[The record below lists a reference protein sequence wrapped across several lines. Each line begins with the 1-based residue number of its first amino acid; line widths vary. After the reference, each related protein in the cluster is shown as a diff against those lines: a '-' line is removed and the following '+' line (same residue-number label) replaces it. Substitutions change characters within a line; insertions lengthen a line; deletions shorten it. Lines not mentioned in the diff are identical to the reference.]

1 MSDEIKDIQ
10 DIQEK
15 DSMISSIIQ
24 ETRFL
29 SEQESMEKEA
39 SKLNQVKR
47 HKGTVGK
54 DEIYSNKSKEIR
66 YTTQNPLDIADDE
79 PEVDTKAEEDIK
91 AEAEA
96 ETEVKAEEK
105 AQEEAE
111 PEVTVTLTPEYE
123 EGTKI
128 SEEIVEKVDNFN
140 IKQIPIEDCDSI
152 DIDIDTAP
160 KKAGEPEKAEGPEVS
175 ESSENSSEQTEK
187 PENEGA
193 EDEPEEKQESEF
205 EKLFGK
211 AKPVSSAQT
220 IVSRV
225 PVYQHE
231 SKVEKVHVRAG
242 KFSAVVEN
250 EYKKYIASPNPVISQ
265 MVKPEEE
272 KVEDEEK
279 TPKKVAD
286 GIFGKVAGFFSSDD
300 DDSDEFRD
308 KAAQI
313 EDYKSRQDTS
323 SIMQEINLNIR
334 KMFINSVFMGVIT
347 ALLLGLSIVNAVLGK
362 NFTDAVGIVIALV
375 STLLLLSGCW
385 MCRVAILNGLAP
397 LKKFKG
403 NSDTG
408 VAIAAIAGVIQGGI
422 SIFTASQFSKGNMHL
437 YAVVVALL
445 LLANCIGKLFMVL
458 RVKDNFKFVIQKAP
472 TFSGKIYVNEEIA
485 KKLMSGTM
493 GKPIV
498 AYQVESDFLSDYL
511 KISYS
516 PDPSEDM
523 SGKVAPVA
531 ILCSLFVAIL
541 YGVISKGDV
550 LGAFSA
556 LAVMAA
562 VSTPVANLMAVNI
575 PMRKL
580 CSDTLAKNAMIAGY
594 PSVRQ
599 FCDTRAVIVEAG
611 DLYPAGSIT
620 LNGVKAFD
628 NHKITDSFLA
638 CAAVLREAKSPLA
651 AVFDNVV
658 DNNGG
663 RLPKVESVMYED
675 KLGLVGW
682 VEGERLLVGSADLL
696 EKFGV
701 TAPELQGEE
710 QYMKEG
716 RQKTYLAKGSKAVAM
731 FVTTYSS
738 TLRIAEELQ
747 RAEANGINLLV
758 RTSDPNV
765 TSEKISEDFG
775 VFFRSVKVL
784 STGLGNVCQEIS
796 SQKEDSSR
804 AYLATRGSFLPFLRA
819 ISGCVRM
826 KSNISLTVV
835 IQLIGL
841 ILGVVVTAAIVLWS
855 GIYSLG
861 ALKILLYM
869 IFCGVA
875 AVVIPLLLRR

>member
-1 MSDEIKDIQ
+1 MSDELKDIQ
-10 DIQEK
+10 QK
-15 DSMISSIIQ
+15 DNMIDSIIE
-24 ETRFL
+24 ETRYL
-29 SEQESMEKEA
+29 SEKEKMEMEA
-39 SKLNQVKR
+39 LKLNKVKR
-47 HKGTVGK
+47 HRGTAGAE
-54 DEIYSNKSKEIR
+54 EIYSNKSKEIR
-66 YTTQNPLDIADDE
+66 YTNQNPLDIADDE
-79 PEVDTKAEEDIK
+79 TEEPQEELKAEE
-91 AEAEA
+91 
-96 ETEVKAEEK
+96 TEEKVEEPKAEE
-105 AQEEAE
+105 
-111 PEVTVTLTPEYE
+111 EVAVTLTPEYE

-128 SEEIVEKVDNFN
+128 SEDIVENVENFN
-140 IKQIPIEDCDSI
+140 VKPVQIKDIDTI
-152 DIDIDTAP
+152 DIDLDSEEEAE
-160 KKAGEPEKAEGPEVS
+160 KKDEPQAENTEKTEEAEAENEEKEPEPEKE
-175 ESSENSSEQTEK
+175 
-187 PENEGA
+187 
-193 EDEPEEKQESEF
+193 ESEF

-242 KFSAVVEN
+242 KFSSVVEN

-265 MVKPEEE
+265 RMTPEEE
-272 KVEDEEK
+272 KPQEEEK

-286 GIFGKVAGFFSSDD
+286 GIFGRVVGFFSSGEE
-300 DDSDEFRD
+300 DSEDFRD
-308 KAAQI
+308 KTVQI

-334 KMFINSVFMGVIT
+334 KMFLNSVFMGVIT
-347 ALLLGLSIVNAVLGK
+347 ALLLALSIVTAVMG
-362 NFTDAVGIVIALV
+362 NQFTDVVSIVISLV
-375 STLLLLSGCW
+375 STLLLISGCW
-385 MCRVAILNGLAP
+385 ICRVALLNGLSP

-408 VAIAAIAGVIQGGI
+408 VAIASIAGVVQGGV
-422 SIFTASQFSKGNMHL
+422 SIFTSTTFAKGNMHL
-437 YAVVVALL
+437 YAVVVAVL
-445 LLANCIGKLFMVL
+445 LLANCLGKLFMVL
-458 RVKDNFKFVIQKAP
+458 RVKDNFKFVTQKAP
-472 TFSGKIYVNEEIA
+472 TYSGKIYVNEDIA
-485 KKLMSGTM
+485 KKLMSGTL

-498 AYQVESDFLSDYL
+498 AYQVESGFLSDYL

-531 ILCSLFVAIL
+531 ILCSLFVSILYAIL
-541 YGVISKGDV
+541 TRGDIF
-550 LGAFSA
+550 GAISA
-556 LAVMAA
+556 LALMTS
-562 VSTPVANLMAVNI
+562 VSVPVANLLSVNL

-580 CSDTLAKNAMIAGY
+580 CTDTLAKNAMIAGY

-599 FCDTRAVIVEAG
+599 FCDTKAVMVEAG

-628 NHKITDSFLA
+628 NHRIEESFLA
-638 CAAVLREAKSPLA
+638 CAAVLRDAKSPLA
-651 AVFDNVV
+651 SVFDNVV
-658 DNNGG
+658 DNHGG
-663 RLPKVESVMYED
+663 RLPSVESVMYED

-682 VEGERLLVGSADLL
+682 VGGERLLVGSAELL

-701 TAPELQGEE
+701 EAPTLSGEE

-716 RQKTYLAKGSKAVAM
+716 RQKTYFAKGNKAVAM

-747 RAEANGINLLV
+747 RAEANGISLLV
-758 RTSDPNV
+758 RTSDPNI
-765 TSEKISEDFG
+765 TSEKIAEDFG
-775 VFFRSVKVL
+775 IFFRSVKVL

-826 KSNISLTVV
+826 KSNISLSVV

-841 ILGVVVTAAIVLWS
+841 ILGVLLSAAIVLWS
-855 GIYSLG
+855 GVHNLG
-861 ALKILLYM
+861 AMKILLYVLFWG
-869 IFCGVA
+869 IA
-875 AVVIPLLLRR
+875 AVVAPLIQKS

>member
-1 MSDEIKDIQ
+1 MSDEIKDMQ
-10 DIQEK
+10 SK
-15 DSMISSIIQ
+15 DNMIDSIIE
-24 ETRFL
+24 ETRYL
-29 SEQESMEKEA
+29 SEKEKMELEA
-39 SKLNQVKR
+39 QKLNKVKR
-47 HKGTVGK
+47 HRGTASME
-54 DEIYSNKSKEIR
+54 EIYSNTSKEVR
-66 YTTQNPLDIADDE
+66 YTNQNPLDIADEEAEEEVPAEEITEGEKE
-79 PEVDTKAEEDIK
+79 PEVS
-91 AEAEA
+91 
-96 ETEVKAEEK
+96 
-105 AQEEAE
+105 
-111 PEVTVTLTPEYE
+111 VTLTPEYE

-128 SEEIVEKVDNFN
+128 SEDIVENVDNFN
-140 IKQIPIEDCDSI
+140 VKPVQIKDIDTI
-152 DIDIDTAP
+152 DIDLDSEEDEP
-160 KKAGEPEKAEGPEVS
+160 QSDNAGEPE
-175 ESSENSSEQTEK
+175 TK
-187 PENEGA
+187 PEA
-193 EDEPEEKQESEF
+193 REESDDSEESESEF

-220 IVSRV
+220 VVSRV

-265 MVKPEEE
+265 RLTPEEE
-272 KVEDEEK
+272 KVEEEEK

-286 GIFGKVAGFFSSDD
+286 SFMGRIAGFFSNGE
-300 DDSDEFRD
+300 DDSDDFRE
-308 KAAQI
+308 KTVQI

-347 ALLLGLSIVNAVLGK
+347 ALLLALSIVTYAVGK
-362 NFTDAVGIVIALV
+362 NFTDAVAIVISLV

-385 MCRVAILNGLAP
+385 ICRVAILNGLSP

-408 VAIAAIAGVIQGGI
+408 IAIASVAGVIQGGI
-422 SIFTASQFSKGNMHL
+422 SIFTSTQFASGSMHL
-437 YAVVVALL
+437 YAVVVAFL
-445 LLANCIGKLFMVL
+445 LLANSLGKLFMVL
-458 RVKDNFKFVIQKAP
+458 RVKDNFKFITQKAP
-472 TFSGKIYVNEEIA
+472 TYSGKIYVNEDIA
-485 KKLMSGTM
+485 KKLMSGTV

-523 SGKVAPVA
+523 SGKIAPVA
-531 ILCSLFVAIL
+531 ILCSLFVAVL
-541 YGVISKGDV
+541 YGILSHGDIF
-550 LGAFSA
+550 GAFSA

-562 VSTPVANLMAVNI
+562 VSTPVANLIAVNL

-580 CSDTLAKNAMIAGY
+580 CNDTLQKNAMIAGY

-599 FCDTRAVIVEAG
+599 FCDTKAVMCEAG

-628 NHKITDSFLA
+628 NYKIEEGFLA

-651 AVFDNVV
+651 SVFDNVV
-658 DNNGG
+658 DNHGG
-663 RLPKVESVMYED
+663 ALPKVESVMYED
-675 KLGLVGW
+675 KAGLVGW
-682 VEGERLLVGSADLL
+682 VNGERLLVGTAELL

-701 TAPELQGEE
+701 TAPPLSGEE

-716 RQKTYLAKGSKAVAM
+716 RQKTYFARGSKAVAM

-747 RAEANGINLLV
+747 RAEANGISLLV
-758 RTSDPNV
+758 RTSDPNI
-765 TSEKISEDFG
+765 TSEKIAEDFG
-775 VFFRSVKVL
+775 IFFRSVKVL

-819 ISGCVRM
+819 LSGCVRM

-841 ILGVVVTAAIVLWS
+841 ILGVLITAAIVLWA
-855 GIYSLG
+855 GVGSLG
-861 ALKILLYM
+861 AVKILLYM
-869 IFCGVA
+869 LFWGVA
-875 AVVIPLLLRR
+875 AVVAPLIQKP

>member
-1 MSDEIKDIQ
+1 MSDEIKDIMQ
-10 DIQEK
+10 K
-15 DSMISSIIQ
+15 DNMIDSIIE
-24 ETRFL
+24 ETRYL
-29 SEQESMEKEA
+29 SEKEKMEMEA
-39 SKLNQVKR
+39 LKLNKVKR
-47 HKGTVGK
+47 HRGTAGAE
-54 DEIYSNKSKEIR
+54 EIYSNKSKEIR
-66 YTTQNPLDIADDE
+66 YTNQNPLDIADDE
-79 PEVDTKAEEDIK
+79 EIEEEAGKEEIK
-91 AEAEA
+91 EE
-96 ETEVKAEEK
+96 EVK
-105 AQEEAE
+105 E
-111 PEVTVTLTPEYE
+111 PEVAVTLTPEYE

-128 SEEIVEKVDNFN
+128 SEDIVENVENFDV
-140 IKQIPIEDCDSI
+140 KPVQIQDIDTI
-152 DIDIDTAP
+152 DIDIDAE
-160 KKAGEPEKAEGPEVS
+160 EPEENEPQAQEKDEDSKDEKPQEPEEEEKAEKE
-175 ESSENSSEQTEK
+175 
-187 PENEGA
+187 
-193 EDEPEEKQESEF
+193 ESEF

-265 MVKPEEE
+265 RITPEEVNDVQE
-272 KVEDEEK
+272 EEK
-279 TPKKVAD
+279 TPKQVAS
-286 GIFGKVAGFFSSDD
+286 GFFGRITGFFSNSEDD
-300 DDSDEFRD
+300 NDDFRE
-308 KAAQI
+308 KTVQI
-313 EDYKSRQDTS
+313 EDYKSSHDTS

-334 KMFINSVFMGVIT
+334 KMCINSVFMGVIT
-347 ALLLGLSIVNAVLGK
+347 ALLLALSIVTAALGK
-362 NFTDAVGIVIALV
+362 GFTDAVAIVISLV
-375 STLLLLSGCW
+375 STLLLISGCW
-385 MCRVAILNGLAP
+385 ICRVAILNGLAP

-408 VAIAAIAGVIQGGI
+408 VAVAAIAGVIQGGI
-422 SIFTASQFSKGNMHL
+422 AVFTSSSFAQGSMHL

-445 LLANCIGKLFMVL
+445 LLANCLGKLFMVL
-458 RVKDNFKFVIQKAP
+458 RVKDNFKFVTQKAP
-472 TFSGKIYVNEEIA
+472 AYSGKIYVNEDIA
-485 KKLMSGTM
+485 KKLMSGTV

-523 SGKVAPVA
+523 SGKIAPVA
-531 ILCSLFVAIL
+531 ILCSIFVAVL
-541 YGVISKGDV
+541 YAIITKGDIF
-550 LGAFSA
+550 GAFSA

-562 VSTPVANLMAVNI
+562 VSVPVCNLLAVNL

-580 CSDTLAKNAMIAGY
+580 CSDTLQKNAMIAGY

-599 FCDTRAVIVEAG
+599 FCDTKAVMVEAG

-620 LNGVKAFD
+620 LNGVKAFE
-628 NHKITDSFLA
+628 NQRIEESFLA
-638 CAAVLREAKSPLA
+638 CAAVLREARSPLA
-651 AVFDNVV
+651 SVFDNVV
-658 DNNGG
+658 DNHGG
-663 RLPKVESVMYED
+663 ALPKVESVMYED

-682 VEGERLLVGSADLL
+682 VNGERLLVGSAELL

-701 TAPELQGEE
+701 TAPALSGEE

-716 RQKTYLAKGSKAVAM
+716 RHKTYFAKGSKAVAM

-758 RTSDPNV
+758 RTSDPNI
-765 TSEKISEDFG
+765 TSEKIAEDFG
-775 VFFRSVKVL
+775 IFFRSVKVL

-819 ISGCVRM
+819 LSGCVRM
-826 KSNISLTVV
+826 KANISLAVV
-835 IQLIGL
+835 IELIGV
-841 ILGVVVTAAIVLWS
+841 ILGVLVTAAITLWA
-855 GIYSLG
+855 GVGSLS
-861 ALKILLYM
+861 AVKILLYV
-869 IFCGVA
+869 IFWGVA
-875 AVVIPLLLRR
+875 AVVAPLIQKS

>member
-1 MSDEIKDIQ
+1 MSDELKDLQ
-10 DIQEK
+10 NK
-15 DSMISSIIQ
+15 DNMIDSIIE
-24 ETRFL
+24 ETRYL
-29 SEQESMEKEA
+29 SEKEKMEKEA
-39 SKLNQVKR
+39 MKLNKVKR
-47 HKGTVGK
+47 HRGTAGAE
-54 DEIYSNKSKEIR
+54 EIYSNTSKEVR
-66 YTTQNPLDIADDE
+66 YTNQNPLDIEDDDE
-79 PEVDTKAEEDIK
+79 EE
-91 AEAEA
+91 
-96 ETEVKAEEK
+96 ETEVKPEEEVTEEPEEEK
-105 AQEEAE
+105 E
-111 PEVTVTLTPEYE
+111 PEVAVTLTPEYE

-128 SEEIVEKVDNFN
+128 SEDIVENVDNFN
-140 IKQIPIEDCDSI
+140 VKPVQIQDIDTI
-152 DIDIDTAP
+152 DIDIDS
-160 KKAGEPEKAEGPEVS
+160 EPEQKDDQEAPSEPEA
-175 ESSENSSEQTEK
+175 EK
-187 PENEGA
+187 PEENKES
-193 EDEPEEKQESEF
+193 EEKPQKTESEF

-272 KVEDEEK
+272 KIEEEEK
-279 TPKKVAD
+279 TPKAVAD
-286 GIFGKVAGFFSSDD
+286 SFMGRIAGFFSSNEDD
-300 DDSDEFRD
+300 NDDFRE
-308 KAAQI
+308 KTVQI
-313 EDYKSRQDTS
+313 EDYKSRQDTA

-347 ALLLGLSIVNAVLGK
+347 ALLLSLSIVNAVIGK
-362 NFTDAVGIVIALV
+362 NFSDAVSIVISLV

-385 MCRVAILNGLAP
+385 ICRVALLNGLAP

-422 SIFTASQFSKGNMHL
+422 SVFTSTQFAKGNMHL

-445 LLANCIGKLFMVL
+445 LLVNCVGKLFMVL
-458 RVKDNFKFVIQKAP
+458 RVKDNFKFITQKAP
-472 TFSGKIYVNEEIA
+472 TFSGKIYVNEDIA
-485 KKLMSGTM
+485 KKLTSGTI

-531 ILCSLFVAIL
+531 ILCSLFVSIL
-541 YGVISKGDV
+541 YGIISRGDIF
-550 LGAFSA
+550 GAFSA
-556 LAVMAA
+556 LAVMTA
-562 VSTPVANLMAVNI
+562 VSVPVANLLAVNL

-580 CSDTLAKNAMIAGY
+580 CSEVLARNAMIAGY

-599 FCDTRAVIVEAG
+599 FCDTKAVMVDAT

-628 NHKITDSFLA
+628 NYKITESFIS
-638 CAAVLREAKSPLA
+638 CAAVLKEAGSPLA
-651 AVFDNVV
+651 SVFDNVV

-663 RLPKVESVMYED
+663 KLPKVESVMYED
-675 KLGLVGW
+675 KLGLVGF
-682 VEGERLLVGSADLL
+682 VNGERHLIGTAELL

-701 TAPELQGEE
+701 TAPALSGEE
-710 QYMKEG
+710 QYIKEG
-716 RQKTYLAKGSKAVAM
+716 RQKTYFAKGSKAVAM

-747 RAEANGINLLV
+747 RAEANGINMLV
-758 RTSDPNV
+758 RTSDPNI
-765 TSEKISEDFG
+765 TSEKIAEDFG

-784 STGLGNVCQEIS
+784 STGLGNVCQEVS
-796 SQKEDSSR
+796 SQKEDTSR

-819 ISGCVRM
+819 LSGCVRM

-841 ILGVVVTAAIVLWS
+841 ILGVLITAAIVLCA
-855 GIYSLG
+855 GVNSLG
-861 ALKILLYM
+861 AIKILLYV
-869 IFCGVA
+869 IFWGIA
-875 AVVIPLLLRR
+875 AVVAPLIQKS

>member
-1 MSDEIKDIQ
+1 MSDEIKDMQ
-10 DIQEK
+10 SK
-15 DSMISSIIQ
+15 DNMIDSIIE
-24 ETRFL
+24 ETRYL
-29 SEQESMEKEA
+29 SEKEKMEMEA
-39 SKLNQVKR
+39 LKLNKVKR
-47 HKGTVGK
+47 HRGTVGAE
-54 DEIYSNKSKEIR
+54 EIYSNTSKEIR
-66 YTTQNPLDIADDE
+66 YTNQNPLDIADEETEEEPQAEEAVEEEKE
-79 PEVDTKAEEDIK
+79 PEVA
-91 AEAEA
+91 
-96 ETEVKAEEK
+96 
-105 AQEEAE
+105 
-111 PEVTVTLTPEYE
+111 VTLTPEYE

-128 SEEIVEKVDNFN
+128 CEDIVETVENFN
-140 IKQIPIEDCDSI
+140 VRPVQIQDIDTI
-152 DIDIDTAP
+152 DIDIDS
-160 KKAGEPEKAEGPEVS
+160 KEPLAED
-175 ESSENSSEQTEK
+175 EK
-187 PENEGA
+187 PEEESA
-193 EDEPEEKQESEF
+193 EDTPAQESEVEEKESESEF

-211 AKPVSSAQT
+211 AKPVSSSQT

-231 SKVEKVHVRAG
+231 SRVEKVHVRAG

-265 MVKPEEE
+265 MVKPEEVSE
-272 KVEDEEK
+272 VEEEEK

-286 GIFGKVAGFFSSDD
+286 GIMGKVAGFFSSNEDD
-300 DDSDEFRD
+300 NDDFRE
-308 KAAQI
+308 KTVQI
-313 EDYKSRQDTS
+313 EDYKSRQDTA

-347 ALLLGLSIVNAVLGK
+347 ALLLALSIVTYAVGK
-362 NFTDAVGIVIALV
+362 NFSDAVAIVISLV
-375 STLLLLSGCW
+375 STLLLISGCW
-385 MCRVAILNGLAP
+385 ICRVAILNGLTP

-408 VAIAAIAGVIQGGI
+408 VAIAAITGVIQGGI
-422 SIFTASQFSKGNMHL
+422 SIFTSTQFAKGGMHL

-445 LLANCIGKLFMVL
+445 LLANSLGKLFMVL
-458 RVKDNFKFVIQKAP
+458 RVKDNFKFVTQKAP
-472 TFSGKIYVNEEIA
+472 TFSGKIYVNEDIA
-485 KKLMSGTM
+485 KKLMSGTV

-498 AYQVESDFLSDYL
+498 AYQAQSDFLSDYL

-523 SGKVAPVA
+523 SGKIAPVA
-531 ILCSLFVAIL
+531 ILCSLFVAVL
-541 YGVISKGDV
+541 YGVLSRGDIF
-550 LGAFSA
+550 GAFSA

-562 VSTPVANLMAVNI
+562 VSTPVANLIAVNL

-580 CSDTLAKNAMIAGY
+580 CSDTLQKNAMIAGY

-599 FCDTRAVIVEAG
+599 FCDTKAVMAEAG
-611 DLYPAGSIT
+611 DLYPTGSIT

-628 NHKITDSFLA
+628 NNRLEESFLS
-638 CAAVLREAKSPLA
+638 CAAVLREARSPLA
-651 AVFDNVV
+651 SVFDNVV
-658 DNNGG
+658 DNHGG
-663 RLPKVESVMYED
+663 NLPKVESVMYED

-682 VEGERLLVGSADLL
+682 VNGERLLVGTAELL

-701 TAPELQGEE
+701 TAPALSGEE

-716 RQKTYLAKGSKAVAM
+716 RQKTYFAKGSRAVAM

-747 RAEANGINLLV
+747 RAEANGISLLV

-765 TSEKISEDFG
+765 TSEKIAEDFG
-775 VFFRSVKVL
+775 IFFRSVKVL

-819 ISGCVRM
+819 LSGCVRM

-841 ILGVVVTAAIVLWS
+841 ILGVLVTAAIILCAGVS
-855 GIYSLG
+855 SLG
-861 ALKILLYM
+861 SVKILLYM
-869 IFCGVA
+869 LFWGVA
-875 AVVIPLLLRR
+875 AVVAPLIQKP

>member
-1 MSDEIKDIQ
+1 MSDEIKDVQ
-10 DIQEK
+10 KK
-15 DSMISSIIQ
+15 DNMIDSIIE
-24 ETRFL
+24 ETRYL
-29 SEQESMEKEA
+29 SEKESMEEEA
-39 SKLNQVKR
+39 SKLNKAKR

-54 DEIYSNKSKEIR
+54 DEIYSTTSKEIR
-66 YTTQNPLDIADDE
+66 YTTQNPLDLADDE
-79 PEVDTKAEEDIK
+79 PE
-91 AEAEA
+91 AEAE
-96 ETEVKAEEK
+96 VEEK
-105 AQEEAE
+105 PEVEAKAE
-111 PEVTVTLTPEYE
+111 PEVNVTLTPEYE

-128 SEEIVEKVDNFN
+128 SNDIVEKVDNLEYSRVD
-140 IKQIPIEDCDSI
+140 IQDIDTI
-152 DIDIDTAP
+152 DIDIDEKTPEEEEKSQKNEKAETAEESEASADSAEKP
-160 KKAGEPEKAEGPEVS
+160 EAEAAGVDGENCEPEK
-175 ESSENSSEQTEK
+175 
-187 PENEGA
+187 
-193 EDEPEEKQESEF
+193 KQESEF

-265 MVKPEEE
+265 MIKPEEE
-272 KVEDEEK
+272 KQEEEES

-286 GIFGKVAGFFSSDD
+286 GIFGKVASFFSSDD

-308 KAAQI
+308 KTAQI

-347 ALLLGLSIVNAVLGK
+347 VLLLGLSIVNVIIGK
-362 NFTDAVGIVIALV
+362 NFTDAVAIVISLV

-385 MCRVAILNGLAP
+385 ICRVAILNGLSP

-408 VAIAAIAGVIQGGI
+408 VAIASVAGVIQGGI
-422 SIFTASQFSKGNMHL
+422 SIFTATQFAKGNMHL
-437 YAVVVALL
+437 YAVVVAVL

-458 RVKDNFKFVIQKAP
+458 RVKDNFKFITQKAP
-472 TFSGKIYVNEEIA
+472 TYSGKIYVNEDIA

-541 YGVISKGDV
+541 YGVLSKGDV
-550 LGAFSA
+550 FGAFSA

-580 CSDTLAKNAMIAGY
+580 CSDVLAKNAMIAGY

-599 FCDTRAVIVEAG
+599 FCDTRAVMVEAG

-628 NHKITDSFLA
+628 NYKITDSFLS

-663 RLPKVESVMYED
+663 KLPKVESVMYED

-682 VEGERLLVGSADLL
+682 VNGERLLVGSADLL

-775 VFFRSVKVL
+775 IFFRSVKVL

-819 ISGCVRM
+819 LSGCVRM

-855 GIYSLG
+855 GTYSLG
-861 ALKILLYM
+861 AIKILLYM

-875 AVVIPLLLRR
+875 SVAIPLFLRR

>member
-1 MSDEIKDIQ
+1 MSDELKDLQ
-10 DIQEK
+10 KK
-15 DSMISSIIQ
+15 DNMIDSIIE
-24 ETRFL
+24 ETRYL
-29 SEQESMEKEA
+29 SEKEKMEMEA
-39 SKLNQVKR
+39 LKLNKVKR
-47 HKGTVGK
+47 NRATAGAE
-54 DEIYSNKSKEIR
+54 EIYSNTTKEVR
-66 YTTQNPLDIADDE
+66 YTNQNPLDIEDDEDEVETAEKTEEEKPEEEVQEEKE
-79 PEVDTKAEEDIK
+79 PEVA
-91 AEAEA
+91 
-96 ETEVKAEEK
+96 
-105 AQEEAE
+105 
-111 PEVTVTLTPEYE
+111 VTLTPEYE

-128 SEEIVEKVDNFN
+128 SEDIVENVENFDV
-140 IKQIPIEDCDSI
+140 KPIPIQDIDTI
-152 DIDIDTAP
+152 DIDIDS
-160 KKAGEPEKAEGPEVS
+160 EPEAEKPDEAAS
-175 ESSENSSEQTEK
+175 EKTEENEEK
-187 PENEGA
+187 PEKE
-193 EDEPEEKQESEF
+193 ESEF

-231 SKVEKVHVRAG
+231 SKVDKVHVRAG

-272 KVEDEEK
+272 KIEEEEK

-286 GIFGKVAGFFSSDD
+286 SFMGKVAGFFSSEEDD
-300 DDSDEFRD
+300 NDDFRH
-308 KAAQI
+308 KTVQI

-323 SIMQEINLNIR
+323 TIMQEINGNIR

-347 ALLLGLSIVNAVLGK
+347 ILLLGLSIVNSIIGQNV
-362 NFTDAVGIVIALV
+362 TDAVAIVISLV

-385 MCRVAILNGLAP
+385 ICRVTLLNGLAP

-408 VAIAAIAGVIQGGI
+408 VAIASIAGVVQGGI
-422 SIFTASQFSKGNMHL
+422 AIFTATQFTKGNMHL
-437 YAVVVALL
+437 YAVVTALL
-445 LLANCIGKLFMVL
+445 LLANCLGKLFMVL
-458 RVKDNFKFVIQKAP
+458 RVKDNFKFITQKAP
-472 TFSGKIYVNEEIA
+472 TYSGKIYVNEDIA
-485 KKLMSGTM
+485 KKLMSGTI

-531 ILCSLFVAIL
+531 ILCSLFVSIL
-541 YGVISKGDV
+541 YGILSRGDV
-550 LGAFSA
+550 FGAFSA
-556 LAVMAA
+556 LAVMTA
-562 VSTPVANLMAVNI
+562 VSVPVANLLAVNL
-575 PMRKL
+575 PMRKM
-580 CSDTLAKNAMIAGY
+580 CSEVLARNAMIAGY

-599 FCDTRAVIVEAG
+599 FCDTKAVMVDAT

-628 NHKITDSFLA
+628 NDRITENFVA
-638 CAAVLREAKSPLA
+638 CTAVLREAGSPLA
-651 AVFDNVV
+651 SIFDNVV

-663 RLPKVESVMYED
+663 KLPKVESVMYED

-682 VEGERLLVGSADLL
+682 VNGERLLVGNAELL

-701 TAPELQGEE
+701 TAPQLSGEE
-710 QYMKEG
+710 QYVKEG

-731 FVTTYSS
+731 FVITYSS

-747 RAEANGINLLV
+747 RAEANGINMLV
-758 RTSDPNV
+758 RTSDPNI

-784 STGLGNVCQEIS
+784 STGLGNVCQEVS

-819 ISGCVRM
+819 LSGCVRM

-841 ILGVVVTAAIVLWS
+841 ILGVLVTAAIVLCA
-855 GIYSLG
+855 GVHSLG
-861 ALKILLYM
+861 AVKILLYV
-869 IFCGVA
+869 IFWGA
-875 AVVIPLLLRR
+875 ASVIAPLIQKS

>member
-1 MSDEIKDIQ
+1 MSDELKDIQ
-10 DIQEK
+10 QK
-15 DSMISSIIQ
+15 DNMIDSIIE
-24 ETRFL
+24 ETRYL
-29 SEQESMEKEA
+29 SEKEKMEMEA
-39 SKLNQVKR
+39 LKLNKVKR
-47 HKGTVGK
+47 HRGTAGAE
-54 DEIYSNKSKEIR
+54 EIYSNKSKEIR
-66 YTTQNPLDIADDE
+66 YTNQNPLDIADDE
-79 PEVDTKAEEDIK
+79 TEEPQEELKVEETEEKVEEPKAEE
-91 AEAEA
+91 
-96 ETEVKAEEK
+96 EVA
-105 AQEEAE
+105 
-111 PEVTVTLTPEYE
+111 VTLTPEYE

-128 SEEIVEKVDNFN
+128 SEDIVENVENFN
-140 IKQIPIEDCDSI
+140 VKPVQIKDIDTI
-152 DIDIDTAP
+152 DIDLDSEEEAE
-160 KKAGEPEKAEGPEVS
+160 KKDEPQAENTEKTEEAEAENEEKEPEPEKE
-175 ESSENSSEQTEK
+175 
-187 PENEGA
+187 
-193 EDEPEEKQESEF
+193 ESEF

-242 KFSAVVEN
+242 KFSSVVEN

-265 MVKPEEE
+265 RMTPEEE
-272 KVEDEEK
+272 KPQEEEK

-286 GIFGKVAGFFSSDD
+286 GIFGRVVGFFSSGEE
-300 DDSDEFRD
+300 DSEDFRD
-308 KAAQI
+308 KTVQI

-334 KMFINSVFMGVIT
+334 KMFLNSVFMGVIT
-347 ALLLGLSIVNAVLGK
+347 ALLLALSIVTAVMG
-362 NFTDAVGIVIALV
+362 NQFTDVVSIVISLV
-375 STLLLLSGCW
+375 STLLLISGCW
-385 MCRVAILNGLAP
+385 ICRVALLNGLSP

-408 VAIAAIAGVIQGGI
+408 VAIASIAGVVQGGV
-422 SIFTASQFSKGNMHL
+422 SIFTSTTFAKGNMHL
-437 YAVVVALL
+437 YAVVVAVL
-445 LLANCIGKLFMVL
+445 LLANCLGKLFMVL
-458 RVKDNFKFVIQKAP
+458 RVKDNFKFVTQKAP
-472 TFSGKIYVNEEIA
+472 TYSGKIYVNEDIA
-485 KKLMSGTM
+485 KKLMSGTL

-498 AYQVESDFLSDYL
+498 AYQVESGFLSDYL

-531 ILCSLFVAIL
+531 ILCSLFVSILYAIL
-541 YGVISKGDV
+541 TRGDIF
-550 LGAFSA
+550 GAISA
-556 LAVMAA
+556 LALMTS
-562 VSTPVANLMAVNI
+562 VSVPVANLLSVNL

-580 CSDTLAKNAMIAGY
+580 CTDTLAKNAMIAGY

-599 FCDTRAVIVEAG
+599 FCDTKAVMVEAG

-628 NHKITDSFLA
+628 NHRIEESFLA
-638 CAAVLREAKSPLA
+638 CAAVLRDAKSPLA
-651 AVFDNVV
+651 SVFDNVV
-658 DNNGG
+658 DNHGG
-663 RLPKVESVMYED
+663 RLPSVESVMYED

-682 VEGERLLVGSADLL
+682 VGGERLLVGSAELL

-701 TAPELQGEE
+701 EAPTLSGEE

-716 RQKTYLAKGSKAVAM
+716 RQKTYFAKGNKAVAM

-747 RAEANGINLLV
+747 RAEANGISLLV
-758 RTSDPNV
+758 RTSDPNI
-765 TSEKISEDFG
+765 TSEKIAEDFG
-775 VFFRSVKVL
+775 IFFRSVKVL

-826 KSNISLTVV
+826 KSNISLSVV

-841 ILGVVVTAAIVLWS
+841 ILGVLLSAAIVLWS
-855 GIYSLG
+855 GVHNLG
-861 ALKILLYM
+861 AMKILLYVLFWG
-869 IFCGVA
+869 IA
-875 AVVIPLLLRR
+875 AVVAPLIQKS

>member
-1 MSDEIKDIQ
+1 MSDEIKDMQ
-10 DIQEK
+10 SK
-15 DSMISSIIQ
+15 DNMIDSIIE
-24 ETRFL
+24 ETRYL
-29 SEQESMEKEA
+29 SEKEKMELEA
-39 SKLNQVKR
+39 QKLNKVKR
-47 HKGTVGK
+47 HRATASME
-54 DEIYSNKSKEIR
+54 EIYSNKSKEVR
-66 YTTQNPLDIADDE
+66 YTNQNPLDIADEEAEEEIETEETPEAQEE
-79 PEVDTKAEEDIK
+79 PEVA
-91 AEAEA
+91 
-96 ETEVKAEEK
+96 
-105 AQEEAE
+105 
-111 PEVTVTLTPEYE
+111 VTLTPEYE

-128 SEEIVEKVDNFN
+128 SEDIVENVDNFN
-140 IKQIPIEDCDSI
+140 VKPVQIQDIDTI
-152 DIDIDTAP
+152 DIDLDAESSQDEKPQEAESIKDD
-160 KKAGEPEKAEGPEVS
+160 EPEK
-175 ESSENSSEQTEK
+175 K
-187 PENEGA
+187 
-193 EDEPEEKQESEF
+193 EEHESEF

-231 SKVEKVHVRAG
+231 SRVEKVHVRAG

-265 MVKPEEE
+265 RLTPQEE
-272 KVEDEEK
+272 KVEEEEQ

-286 GIFGKVAGFFSSDD
+286 GILGRVAGFFSSSEDD
-300 DDSDEFRD
+300 NDDFRD
-308 KAAQI
+308 KTVQI
-313 EDYKSRQDTS
+313 EDYKSRQDTA

-347 ALLLGLSIVNAVLGK
+347 ALLLALSIVNYVLGK
-362 NFTDAVGIVIALV
+362 NFSDAVAIIIPLV
-375 STLLLLSGCW
+375 STLLLLSGCFF
-385 MCRVAILNGLAP
+385 CRVAILNGLAP

-408 VAIAAIAGVIQGGI
+408 IAIAALAGVIQGGI
-422 SIFTASQFSKGNMHL
+422 SIFTSTQFANGNMHL
-437 YAVVVALL
+437 YAVVVAFL
-445 LLANCIGKLFMVL
+445 LLANSLGKLFMVL
-458 RVKDNFKFVIQKAP
+458 RVKDNFKFVTQKAP
-472 TFSGKIYVNEEIA
+472 TYSGKIYVNEDIA
-485 KKLMSGTM
+485 KKLMSGTV

-531 ILCSLFVAIL
+531 ILCSLFVAVL
-541 YGVISKGDV
+541 YAVLSGGDIF
-550 LGAFSA
+550 GAFSA

-562 VSTPVANLMAVNI
+562 VSTPAANLIAVNL

-580 CSDTLAKNAMIAGY
+580 CSDTLKKNAMIAGY

-599 FCDTRAVIVEAG
+599 FCDTKAVMCEAG

-620 LNGVKAFD
+620 LNGVRAFD
-628 NHKITDSFLA
+628 NYKIEDSFLS
-638 CAAVLREAKSPLA
+638 CAAVLREARSPLA
-651 AVFDNVV
+651 SVFDNVV
-658 DNNGG
+658 DNHGG
-663 RLPKVESVMYED
+663 ALPKVESVMYED

-682 VEGERLLVGSADLL
+682 VNGERLLVGSAELL

-701 TAPELQGEE
+701 TAPELSGEE

-716 RQKTYLAKGSKAVAM
+716 RQKTYFAKGSKAVAM

-747 RAEANGINLLV
+747 RAEANGISLLV
-758 RTSDPNV
+758 RTADPNI

-775 VFFRSVKVL
+775 IFFRSVKVL

-819 ISGCVRM
+819 LSGCVRM

-835 IQLIGL
+835 IQLVGL
-841 ILGVVVTAAIVLWS
+841 ILGVLVTAAIVLCS
-855 GIYSLG
+855 GVHSLG
-861 ALKILLYM
+861 GVKILLYM
-869 IFCGVA
+869 LFWGIA
-875 AVVIPLLLRR
+875 AVVAPLIQKP

>member
-1 MSDEIKDIQ
+1 MSDEIKDMQ
-10 DIQEK
+10 SK
-15 DSMISSIIQ
+15 DNMIDSIIE
-24 ETRFL
+24 ETRYL
-29 SEQESMEKEA
+29 SEKEKMELEA
-39 SKLNQVKR
+39 QKLNKVKR
-47 HKGTVGK
+47 HRATASME
-54 DEIYSNKSKEIR
+54 EIYSNKSKEVR
-66 YTTQNPLDIADDE
+66 YTNQNPLDIADEEAEEEIETEETPEAQEE
-79 PEVDTKAEEDIK
+79 PEVA
-91 AEAEA
+91 
-96 ETEVKAEEK
+96 
-105 AQEEAE
+105 
-111 PEVTVTLTPEYE
+111 VTLTPEYE

-128 SEEIVEKVDNFN
+128 SEDIVENVDNFN
-140 IKQIPIEDCDSI
+140 VKPVQIQDIDTI
-152 DIDIDTAP
+152 DIDLDAESSQDEKPQEAESIKDD
-160 KKAGEPEKAEGPEVS
+160 EPEK
-175 ESSENSSEQTEK
+175 K
-187 PENEGA
+187 
-193 EDEPEEKQESEF
+193 EEHESEF

-231 SKVEKVHVRAG
+231 SRVEKVHVRAG

-265 MVKPEEE
+265 RLTPQEE
-272 KVEDEEK
+272 KVEEEEQ

-286 GIFGKVAGFFSSDD
+286 GILGRVAGFFSSSEDD
-300 DDSDEFRD
+300 NDDFRD
-308 KAAQI
+308 KTVQI
-313 EDYKSRQDTS
+313 EDYKSRQDTA

-347 ALLLGLSIVNAVLGK
+347 ALLLALSIVNYVLGK
-362 NFTDAVGIVIALV
+362 NFSDAVAIIIPLV
-375 STLLLLSGCW
+375 STLLLLSGCFF
-385 MCRVAILNGLAP
+385 CRVAILNGLAP

-408 VAIAAIAGVIQGGI
+408 IAVAALAGVIQGGI
-422 SIFTASQFSKGNMHL
+422 SIFTSTQFANGNMHL
-437 YAVVVALL
+437 YAVVVAFL
-445 LLANCIGKLFMVL
+445 LLANSLGKLFMVL
-458 RVKDNFKFVIQKAP
+458 RVKDNFKFVTQKAP
-472 TFSGKIYVNEEIA
+472 TYSGKIYVNEDIA
-485 KKLMSGTM
+485 KKLMSGTV

-531 ILCSLFVAIL
+531 ILCSLFVAVL
-541 YGVISKGDV
+541 YAVLSGGDIF
-550 LGAFSA
+550 GAFSA

-562 VSTPVANLMAVNI
+562 VSTPAANLIAVNL

-580 CSDTLAKNAMIAGY
+580 CSDTLKKNAMIAGY

-599 FCDTRAVIVEAG
+599 FCDTKAVMCEAG

-620 LNGVKAFD
+620 LNGVRAFD
-628 NHKITDSFLA
+628 NYKIEDSFLS
-638 CAAVLREAKSPLA
+638 CAAVLREARSPLA
-651 AVFDNVV
+651 SVFDNVV
-658 DNNGG
+658 DNHGG
-663 RLPKVESVMYED
+663 ALPKVESVMYED

-682 VEGERLLVGSADLL
+682 VNGERLLVGSAELL

-701 TAPELQGEE
+701 TAPELSGEE

-716 RQKTYLAKGSKAVAM
+716 RQKTYFAKGSKAVAM

-747 RAEANGINLLV
+747 RAEANGISLLV
-758 RTSDPNV
+758 RTADPNI

-775 VFFRSVKVL
+775 IFFRSVKVL

-819 ISGCVRM
+819 LSGCVRM

-835 IQLIGL
+835 IQLVGL
-841 ILGVVVTAAIVLWS
+841 ILGVLVTAAIVLCS
-855 GIYSLG
+855 GVHSLG
-861 ALKILLYM
+861 GVKILLYM
-869 IFCGVA
+869 LFWGIA
-875 AVVIPLLLRR
+875 AVVAPLIQKP

>member
-1 MSDEIKDIQ
+1 MGDELKELQKKDN
-10 DIQEK
+10 
-15 DSMISSIIQ
+15 MIDSIIE
-24 ETRFL
+24 ETRYL
-29 SEQESMEKEA
+29 SEKEKMEMEA
-39 SKLNQVKR
+39 LKLNKVKR
-47 HKGTVGK
+47 NRGTAGAE
-54 DEIYSNKSKEIR
+54 EIYSNTSKEVR
-66 YTTQNPLDIADDE
+66 YTNQNPLDIEDDEDEAEPQEKPEEEAVQEIEEEKE
-79 PEVDTKAEEDIK
+79 PEVS
-91 AEAEA
+91 
-96 ETEVKAEEK
+96 
-105 AQEEAE
+105 
-111 PEVTVTLTPEYE
+111 VTLTPEYE

-128 SEEIVEKVDNFN
+128 SEDIVENVDNFN
-140 IKQIPIEDCDSI
+140 VKPVQIQDIDTI
-152 DIDIDTAP
+152 DIDIDSEA
-160 KKAGEPEKAEGPEVS
+160 EPQKAEVP
-175 ESSENSSEQTEK
+175 QA
-187 PENEGA
+187 PGA
-193 EDEPEEKQESEF
+193 EKSEEAQQEQEKEESEF

-265 MVKPEEE
+265 MIKPEEE
-272 KVEDEEK
+272 KIEEEEK
-279 TPKKVAD
+279 TPKNVAD
-286 GIFGKVAGFFSSDD
+286 NFMGRIAGFFSSDED
-300 DDSDEFRD
+300 DNDDFRE
-308 KAAQI
+308 KTVQI

-323 SIMQEINLNIR
+323 TIMQEINSNIR
-334 KMFINSVFMGVIT
+334 KMFINSMFIGVIT
-347 ALLLGLSIVNAVLGK
+347 VFLLALSIVNLTIGK
-362 NFTDAVGIVIALV
+362 NLTDAVAIVISLV
-375 STLLLLSGCW
+375 STLLLLSGCFF
-385 MCRVAILNGLAP
+385 CRVTILNGLAP

-422 SIFTASQFSKGNMHL
+422 AIFTATQFTKGNMHL
-437 YAVVVALL
+437 YAVITALL
-445 LLANCIGKLFMVL
+445 LLANCLGKLFMVL
-458 RVKDNFKFVIQKAP
+458 RVKDNFKFITQKAP
-472 TFSGKIYVNEEIA
+472 TYSGKIYVNEDIA
-485 KKLMSGTM
+485 KKLMSGTI

-531 ILCSLFVAIL
+531 ILCSLFVSIL
-541 YGVISKGDV
+541 YGILSRGDV
-550 LGAFSA
+550 FGAFSA
-556 LAVMAA
+556 LAVMTA
-562 VSTPVANLMAVNI
+562 VSVPVANLLSVNL

-580 CSDTLAKNAMIAGY
+580 CSEVLARNAMIAGY

-599 FCDTRAVIVEAG
+599 FCDTKAVMVDAT

-628 NHKITDSFLA
+628 NYKITESFIS
-638 CAAVLREAKSPLA
+638 CAAVLREAGSPLA
-651 AVFDNVV
+651 SVFDNVV

-663 RLPKVESVMYED
+663 KLPKVESVMYED

-682 VEGERLLVGSADLL
+682 VNGERLLVGTAELL

-701 TAPELQGEE
+701 TAPTLSGEE
-710 QYMKEG
+710 QYVREG

-747 RAEANGINLLV
+747 RAEANGINMLV
-758 RTSDPNV
+758 RTSDPNI
-765 TSEKISEDFG
+765 TSEKIAEDFG
-775 VFFRSVKVL
+775 IFFRSVKVL
-784 STGLGNVCQEIS
+784 STGLGNVCQEVS

-819 ISGCVRM
+819 LSGCVRM
-826 KSNISLTVV
+826 KSNISLSVV

-841 ILGVVVTAAIVLWS
+841 ILGVLITAAIVLCA
-855 GIYSLG
+855 GVHSLG
-861 ALKILLYM
+861 AIKILLYV
-869 IFCGVA
+869 IFWGVA
-875 AVVIPLLLRR
+875 AVVAPLIQKS

>member
-1 MSDEIKDIQ
+1 MSDELKELQKKDN
-10 DIQEK
+10 
-15 DSMISSIIQ
+15 MIDSIIE
-24 ETRFL
+24 ETRYL
-29 SEQESMEKEA
+29 SEKEKMEKEA
-39 SKLNQVKR
+39 MKLNKVKR
-47 HKGTVGK
+47 NRATAGAE
-54 DEIYSNKSKEIR
+54 EIYSNTSKEVR
-66 YTTQNPLDIADDE
+66 YTNQNPLDIEDDEDEEEISAEPQEEVTEEPEEEKE
-79 PEVDTKAEEDIK
+79 PEVA
-91 AEAEA
+91 
-96 ETEVKAEEK
+96 
-105 AQEEAE
+105 
-111 PEVTVTLTPEYE
+111 VTLTPEYE

-128 SEEIVEKVDNFN
+128 SEDIVENVDNFN
-140 IKQIPIEDCDSI
+140 VKPVQIQDIDTI
-152 DIDIDTAP
+152 DIDID
-160 KKAGEPEKAEGPEVS
+160 S
-175 ESSENSSEQTEK
+175 
-187 PENEGA
+187 
-193 EDEPEEKQESEF
+193 EPEEPQEEPSADTEADKTEEKEEPRKTESEF

-272 KVEDEEK
+272 KIEEEEK
-279 TPKKVAD
+279 TPKAVAD
-286 GIFGKVAGFFSSDD
+286 NFMGRVAGFFSSSEDD
-300 DDSDEFRD
+300 NDDFRD
-308 KAAQI
+308 KTVQI
-313 EDYKSRQDTS
+313 EDYKSRQDTA

-334 KMFINSVFMGVIT
+334 KMFLNSVFMGVIT
-347 ALLLGLSIVNAVLGK
+347 VLLLGLSIVNIVIGK
-362 NFTDAVGIVIALV
+362 NFTDAVCIVISLI

-385 MCRVAILNGLAP
+385 ICRVAILNGLAP

-408 VAIAAIAGVIQGGI
+408 VAIASIAGVIQGGI
-422 SIFTASQFSKGNMHL
+422 SIFTSTQFAKGNMHL

-445 LLANCIGKLFMVL
+445 LLVNCVGKLFMVL
-458 RVKDNFKFVIQKAP
+458 RVKDNFKFITQKAP
-472 TFSGKIYVNEEIA
+472 TYSGKIYVNEDIA
-485 KKLMSGTM
+485 KKLTSGTI

-531 ILCSLFVAIL
+531 ILCSLFVSIL
-541 YGVISKGDV
+541 YGIISRGDIF
-550 LGAFSA
+550 GAFSA
-556 LAVMAA
+556 LAVMTA
-562 VSTPVANLMAVNI
+562 VSVPVANLLAVNL

-580 CSDTLAKNAMIAGY
+580 CSEVLARNAMIAGY

-599 FCDTRAVIVEAG
+599 FCDTKAVMVDAT

-628 NHKITDSFLA
+628 NYRITESFLS
-638 CAAVLREAKSPLA
+638 CAAVLKEAGSPLA
-651 AVFDNVV
+651 SVFDNVV

-663 RLPKVESVMYED
+663 KLPKVESVMYED
-675 KLGLVGW
+675 KLGLVGF
-682 VEGERLLVGSADLL
+682 VNGERHLIGTAELL

-701 TAPELQGEE
+701 TAPALSGEE
-710 QYMKEG
+710 QYVKEG
-716 RQKTYLAKGSKAVAM
+716 RQKTYFAKGSKAVAM

-747 RAEANGINLLV
+747 RAEANGINMLV
-758 RTSDPNV
+758 RTSDPNI
-765 TSEKISEDFG
+765 TSEKIAEDFG
-775 VFFRSVKVL
+775 IFFRSVKVL
-784 STGLGNVCQEIS
+784 STGLGNVCKEVS

-841 ILGVVVTAAIVLWS
+841 ILGVLITAAIVLCA
-855 GIYSLG
+855 GVHSLG
-861 ALKILLYM
+861 AVKILLYV
-869 IFCGVA
+869 IFWGVA
-875 AVVIPLLLRR
+875 AVVAPLIQKS

>member
-10 DIQEK
+10 SK
-15 DSMISSIIQ
+15 DNMIDSIIE
-24 ETRFL
+24 ETRYL
-29 SEQESMEKEA
+29 SEKEKMEMEA
-39 SKLNQVKR
+39 LKLNKVKR
-47 HKGTVGK
+47 HRATAGAE
-54 DEIYSNKSKEIR
+54 EIYSNKSKEVR
-66 YTTQNPLDIADDE
+66 YTNQNPLDIEDDEETQPQVKEEEPQEKTEEEKE
-79 PEVDTKAEEDIK
+79 PEVA
-91 AEAEA
+91 
-96 ETEVKAEEK
+96 
-105 AQEEAE
+105 
-111 PEVTVTLTPEYE
+111 VTLTPEYE

-128 SEEIVEKVDNFN
+128 SEDIVENVENFDIKPVN
-140 IKQIPIEDCDSI
+140 IQDIDTI
-152 DIDIDTAP
+152 DIDLDSEEKPAQSEPQAVAEAEQEEASEP
-160 KKAGEPEKAEGPEVS
+160 KKE
-175 ESSENSSEQTEK
+175 T
-187 PENEGA
+187 
-193 EDEPEEKQESEF
+193 ESEF

-220 IVSRV
+220 VVSRV

-265 MVKPEEE
+265 RLTPEEE
-272 KVEDEEK
+272 REPLEEEEK
-279 TPKKVAD
+279 TPRTVAS
-286 GIFGKVAGFFSSDD
+286 GILGKITGFFSNGEEDTDD
-300 DDSDEFRD
+300 FRE
-308 KAAQI
+308 KTVQI

-347 ALLLGLSIVNAVLGK
+347 LLLLALSIVTAVLGK
-362 NFTDAVGIVIALV
+362 NFNDAVSIVMALI
-375 STLLLLSGCW
+375 STLLLASGCFI
-385 MCRVAILNGLAP
+385 CRVAVLNGLTP

-408 VAIAAIAGVIQGGI
+408 VAIAAVAGIIQGGI
-422 SIFTASQFSKGNMHL
+422 SIFTSTSFSKGSMHL

-445 LLANCIGKLFMVL
+445 LLANSLGKLFMVL
-458 RVKDNFKFVIQKAP
+458 RVKDNFKFVTQKAP
-472 TFSGKIYVNEEIA
+472 TYSGKIYVNEDIA
-485 KKLMSGTM
+485 KKLMSGTV

-498 AYQVESDFLSDYL
+498 AFQVESDFLSDYL
-511 KISYS
+511 KISYA

-523 SGKVAPVA
+523 SGKIAPVA
-531 ILCSLFVAIL
+531 ILCSLFVAVL
-541 YGVISKGDV
+541 YGILSGGDV

-556 LAVMAA
+556 LAVMCA
-562 VSTPVANLMAVNI
+562 VSVPAANLLSVNI

-580 CSDTLAKNAMIAGY
+580 CSEVLRKNAMIAGY

-599 FCDTRAVIVEAG
+599 FCDTKAVMCEAS

-628 NHKITDSFLA
+628 NNKIEEGFLA

-651 AVFDNVV
+651 SVFDNVV
-658 DNNGG
+658 DNHGG
-663 RLPKVESVMYED
+663 NLPKVESVMYED

-682 VEGERLLVGSADLL
+682 VKGERLLVGSAELL

-701 TAPELQGEE
+701 TAPSLSGEE

-716 RQKTYLAKGSKAVAM
+716 RQKTYFAKGSRAVAM

-758 RTSDPNV
+758 RTSDPNI
-765 TSEKISEDFG
+765 TSEKIAEDFG
-775 VFFRSVKVL
+775 IFFRSVKVL
-784 STGLGNVCQEIS
+784 STGLGNVCEEVS
-796 SQKEDSSR
+796 SQKEDTSR

-819 ISGCVRM
+819 LSGCVRI
-826 KSNISLTVV
+826 KSNISLAVV
-835 IQLIGL
+835 IELIGVV
-841 ILGVVVTAAIVLWS
+841 LGVLVTAAITLWA
-855 GIYSLG
+855 GVGSLG
-861 ALKILLYM
+861 AIKILLYVLFWSVSA
-869 IFCGVA
+869 IVA
-875 AVVIPLLLRR
+875 PLIQKS

>member
-1 MSDEIKDIQ
+1 MSDEIKNMQ
-10 DIQEK
+10 QK
-15 DSMISSIIQ
+15 DNMIDSIIE
-24 ETRFL
+24 ETRYL
-29 SEQESMEKEA
+29 SEKEKMEMEA
-39 SKLNQVKR
+39 LKLNKVKR
-47 HKGTVGK
+47 HRGTAGAE
-54 DEIYSNKSKEIR
+54 EIYSNTSKEIR
-66 YTTQNPLDIADDE
+66 YTNQNPLDIADDE
-79 PEVDTKAEEDIK
+79 EPEEEVATEEEIAEEN
-91 AEAEA
+91 
-96 ETEVKAEEK
+96 
-105 AQEEAE
+105 E
-111 PEVTVTLTPEYE
+111 PEVAVTLTPEYE

-128 SEEIVEKVDNFN
+128 SEDIVENVDNFN
-140 IKQIPIEDCDSI
+140 VKPVQIQDIDTI
-152 DIDIDTAP
+152 DIDID
-160 KKAGEPEKAEGPEVS
+160 
-175 ESSENSSEQTEK
+175 SSEDQASETESDNKEDEK
-187 PENEGA
+187 PEETLK
-193 EDEPEEKQESEF
+193 EEEPAESEF

-211 AKPVSSAQT
+211 AKPVSSSQT

-265 MVKPEEE
+265 RLTPEEE
-272 KVEDEEK
+272 KPQDEEK

-286 GIFGKVAGFFSSDD
+286 SFMGKVTGFFSSNEDD
-300 DDSDEFRD
+300 NDDFRE
-308 KAAQI
+308 KTVQI
-313 EDYKSRQDTS
+313 EDYKSRQDTA
-323 SIMQEINLNIR
+323 SIMQEINGNIR

-347 ALLLGLSIVNAVLGK
+347 VLLLALSIVTAMIGK
-362 NFTDAVGIVIALV
+362 NFTYAVAIVISLV
-375 STLLLLSGCW
+375 STLLLISGCFF
-385 MCRVAILNGLAP
+385 CRVAILNGLAP

-408 VAIAAIAGVIQGGI
+408 VAIAAITGVIQGGI
-422 SIFTASQFSKGNMHL
+422 SIFTSSQFAQGNMHL
-437 YAVVVALL
+437 YAAVVALL
-445 LLANCIGKLFMVL
+445 LLANSLGKLFMVL
-458 RVKDNFKFVIQKAP
+458 RVKDNFKFVVQKAP
-472 TFSGKIYVNEEIA
+472 VFSGKIYINEDIA
-485 KKLMSGTM
+485 KKLMSGTI

-531 ILCSLFVAIL
+531 ILCSLFVGVLYAI
-541 YGVISKGDV
+541 ISGGDIF
-550 LGAFSA
+550 GAFSA

-562 VSTPVANLMAVNI
+562 VSTPVANLLAVNL
-575 PMRKL
+575 PMRRL
-580 CSDTLAKNAMIAGY
+580 CSETLKKNAMIAGY

-599 FCDTRAVIVEAG
+599 FCDTKAVMVDAV

-628 NHKITDSFLA
+628 NYKIEESFLS
-638 CAAVLREAKSPLA
+638 CAAVLREAGSPLA

-658 DNNGG
+658 DNHGG
-663 RLPKVESVMYED
+663 QLPKVESVMYED

-682 VEGERLLVGSADLL
+682 VNGERLLVGSAELL

-701 TAPELQGEE
+701 TAPALSGEE

-716 RQKTYLAKGSKAVAM
+716 RQKTYFAKGSKAVAM

-747 RAEANGINLLV
+747 RAEANGINMLV
-758 RTSDPNV
+758 RTSDPNI

-775 VFFRSVKVL
+775 IFFRSVKVL
-784 STGLGNVCQEIS
+784 STGLGNVCQEVS

-819 ISGCVRM
+819 LSGCVRM
-826 KSNISLTVV
+826 KSNISLSVV

-841 ILGVVVTAAIVLWS
+841 ILGVLITAAITLCAGV
-855 GIYSLG
+855 GSLG
-861 ALKILLYM
+861 TIKILLYM
-869 IFCGVA
+869 LFWGVA
-875 AVVIPLLLRR
+875 AVVAPLIQKS

>member
-1 MSDEIKDIQ
+1 MSDEIKDMQ
-10 DIQEK
+10 SK
-15 DSMISSIIQ
+15 DNMIDSIIE
-24 ETRFL
+24 ETRYL
-29 SEQESMEKEA
+29 SEKEKMELEA
-39 SKLNQVKR
+39 QKLNKVKR
-47 HKGTVGK
+47 HRATASME
-54 DEIYSNKSKEIR
+54 EIYSNKSKEVR
-66 YTTQNPLDIADDE
+66 YTNQNPLDIADEEAEEEIETEEIPEAQEE
-79 PEVDTKAEEDIK
+79 PEVA
-91 AEAEA
+91 
-96 ETEVKAEEK
+96 
-105 AQEEAE
+105 
-111 PEVTVTLTPEYE
+111 VTLTPEYE

-128 SEEIVEKVDNFN
+128 SEDIVENVDNFN
-140 IKQIPIEDCDSI
+140 VKPVQIQDIDTI
-152 DIDIDTAP
+152 DIDLDAESSQDEKPQEAESIKDE
-160 KKAGEPEKAEGPEVS
+160 EPEK
-175 ESSENSSEQTEK
+175 K
-187 PENEGA
+187 
-193 EDEPEEKQESEF
+193 EEHESEF

-231 SKVEKVHVRAG
+231 IRVEKVHVRAG

-265 MVKPEEE
+265 RLTPQEE
-272 KVEDEEK
+272 KVEEEEQ

-286 GIFGKVAGFFSSDD
+286 GILGRVAGFFSSSEDD
-300 DDSDEFRD
+300 NDDFRD
-308 KAAQI
+308 KTVQI
-313 EDYKSRQDTS
+313 EDYKSRQDTA

-347 ALLLGLSIVNAVLGK
+347 ALLLALSIVNYVLGK
-362 NFTDAVGIVIALV
+362 NFSDAVAIIIPLV
-375 STLLLLSGCW
+375 STLLLLSGCFF
-385 MCRVAILNGLAP
+385 CRVAILNGLAP

-408 VAIAAIAGVIQGGI
+408 IAVAALAGVIQGGV
-422 SIFTASQFSKGNMHL
+422 SIFTSTQFANGNMHL
-437 YAVVVALL
+437 YAVVVAFL
-445 LLANCIGKLFMVL
+445 LLANSLGKLFMVL
-458 RVKDNFKFVIQKAP
+458 RVKDNFKFVTQKAP
-472 TFSGKIYVNEEIA
+472 TYSGKIYVNEDIA
-485 KKLMSGTM
+485 KKLMSGTV

-531 ILCSLFVAIL
+531 ILCSLFVAVL
-541 YGVISKGDV
+541 YAVLSGGDIF
-550 LGAFSA
+550 GAFSA

-562 VSTPVANLMAVNI
+562 VSTPAANLIAVNL

-580 CSDTLAKNAMIAGY
+580 CSDTLKKNAMIAGY

-599 FCDTRAVIVEAG
+599 FCDTKAVMCEAG

-620 LNGVKAFD
+620 LNGVRAFD
-628 NHKITDSFLA
+628 NYKIEDSFLS
-638 CAAVLREAKSPLA
+638 CAAVLREARSPLA
-651 AVFDNVV
+651 SVFDNVV
-658 DNNGG
+658 DNHGG
-663 RLPKVESVMYED
+663 ALPKVESVMYED

-682 VEGERLLVGSADLL
+682 VNGERLLVGSAELL

-701 TAPELQGEE
+701 TAPELSGEE

-716 RQKTYLAKGSKAVAM
+716 RQKTYFAKGSKAVAM

-747 RAEANGINLLV
+747 RAEANGISLLV
-758 RTSDPNV
+758 RTADPNI

-775 VFFRSVKVL
+775 IFFRSVKVL

-819 ISGCVRM
+819 LSGCVRM

-835 IQLIGL
+835 IQLVGL
-841 ILGVVVTAAIVLWS
+841 ILGVLVTAAIVLCS
-855 GIYSLG
+855 GVHSLG
-861 ALKILLYM
+861 GVKILLYM
-869 IFCGVA
+869 LFWGIA
-875 AVVIPLLLRR
+875 AVVAPLIQKP